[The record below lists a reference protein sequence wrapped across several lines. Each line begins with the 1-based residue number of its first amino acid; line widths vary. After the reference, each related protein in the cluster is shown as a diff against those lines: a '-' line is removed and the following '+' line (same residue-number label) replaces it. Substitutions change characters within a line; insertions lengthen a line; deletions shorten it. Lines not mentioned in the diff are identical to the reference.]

1 VFDFAVELHAY
12 FKHSTPR
19 REDLLVVGDL
29 FDEETDLFCLRPCG
43 TSWLSALPVLIRIV
57 NKWETITTYFC
68 EFVVKST
75 HQNDKRARE
84 TDRFKKIYNLLKP
97 SQNAITFASISW
109 AIHLAT
115 KTSTFL
121 KMFQKEGPMVQKL
134 WVQSALLLNDVME
147 MVSTGKPD
155 VALDLPGYD
164 LTKST
169 NWKDIKHVDV
179 GRNVKSIM
187 AEEPFDAAKKS
198 PLLRQF
204 RNSGLEMAKYL
215 QSHLPIL
222 NKNLQLCDF
231 VSPLRRKDALRREN
245 IKQKLKNSLLQLAE
259 NFHRFTRAELELL
272 DSQICLYLSLPEVPE
287 YDDRNGRPDDWWLE
301 IFELFVERSGDTD
314 DYPHLLK
321 RLIMSILSLSHGQAF
336 VERGFSSS
344 KWILGGN
351 RVSLSMESFKAQK
364 TMKETCEK
372 YNGAEKV
379 PISANLL
386 EEIKLANTKYTA
398 RLAQEKRDAAAEETR
413 REEEAGLALKRKE
426 SEEAQATWE
435 GKMKKLQSEV
445 KEKEKLLKMKQNSS
459 MQHMEDATKLK
470 SPEAIKFHV
479 AAAKLDQDT
488 ANTLTYEILKLKN
501 DVAKLS
507 GKKPRKE

>member
-1 VFDFAVELHAY
+1 MPIV
-12 FKHSTPR
+12 R
-19 REDLLVVGDL
+19 R
-29 FDEETDLFCLRPCG
+29 T
-43 TSWLSALPVLIRIV
+43 
-57 NKWETITTYFC
+57 
-68 EFVVKST
+68 
-75 HQNDKRARE
+75 
-84 TDRFKKIYNLLKP
+84 
-97 SQNAITFASISW
+97 ASVICS
-109 AIHLAT
+109 
-115 KTSTFL
+115 
-121 KMFQKEGPMVQKL
+121 
-134 WVQSALLLNDVME
+134 
-147 MVSTGKPD
+147 
-155 VALDLPGYD
+155 
-164 LTKST
+164 
-169 NWKDIKHVDV
+169 
-179 GRNVKSIM
+179 SI
-187 AEEPFDAAKKS
+187 
-198 PLLRQF
+198 
-204 RNSGLEMAKYL
+204 
-215 QSHLPIL
+215 
-222 NKNLQLCDF
+222 C
-231 VSPLRRKDALRREN
+231 
-245 IKQKLKNSLLQLAE
+245 
-259 NFHRFTRAELELL
+259 
-272 DSQICLYLSLPEVPE
+272 
-287 YDDRNGRPDDWWLE
+287 
-301 IFELFVERSGDTD
+301 
-314 DYPHLLK
+314 
-321 RLIMSILSLSHGQAF
+321 
-336 VERGFSSS
+336 S